1 MRLSKK
7 LLYLVLLFSVTLSAQ
22 NRAVTVTK
30 SLNEG
35 TIENQFDYLIKKSN
49 RYQEFKVVNNT
60 WLSQLKKSV
69 GDSLVSLRK
78 DLNSTKNILLKKEGE
93 INKLTNSLHTTNKK
107 VLNLSKQKDNINL
120 FGTFISKFL
129 YNIILWMFISILL
142 ATLLFYILKFNR
154 SNSITN
160 EANRKFEELEKEY
173 EDHRQR
179 TLVHEQQLRRKLQDE
194 LNKQRKD

>member
-1 MRLSKK
+1 MILSKK

-78 DLNSTKNILLKKEGE
+78 DLNNTKNILLKKEGE
-93 INKLTNSLHTTNKK
+93 INKLTNSLNTTNKK

-154 SNSITN
+154 SNSITT